1 MKILLGGIPLG
12 CDNIGDEAIIAC
24 VIGIVKRLA
33 PGAELTVATR
43 DMAGIRKK
51 FGVEAAPLFGF
62 DRENTLAMF
71 AEEVKKHDWYIWAG
85 ATGLSD
91 YPEMSCDLLETAQAA
106 GVRTLIWN
114 VGMNDSLNP
123 AYFKLSGKKLLLASC
138 LKKFFFYDIRPAWE
152 RRLTSRTRRRLA
164 RVVGRCELIVLR
176 DPDSL
181 AELRK
186 CGNFPQA
193 CVGADSA
200 ILQQSTPEDALPWQ
214 SPEERETFM
223 NGRQRVALC
232 LSAQSPVGEID
243 KFAAWIDRA
252 IAAAPDILFV
262 MIPMN
267 PLTDHAVM
275 AGLQAKLKRPEATLL
290 LRFIEPED
298 VQTVVGC
305 CHLVISSRLHLM
317 ILGLNKLVPAVGIE
331 RGSKIRSFLTPFG
344 LDCCGTTDKID
355 FEYLTQRMQQLL
367 AEPDFAAKAGGVR
380 ERLMQSLA
388 AAEHKLSVLLQ
399 R

>member
-33 PGAELTVATR
+33 PSSDLTVATR

-51 FGVEAAPLFGF
+51 FGINAVPLFGF

-71 AEEVKKHDWYIWAG
+71 ADEVKKHDWYIWAG

-123 AYFKLSGKKLLLASC
+123 AYFKLSGKKLRLADWI
-138 LKKFFFYDIRPAWE
+138 KKCFCYDLRPRWE
-152 RRLTSRTRRRLA
+152 QHLILQTRRRLA

-181 AELRK
+181 AELQK

-200 ILQQSTPEDALPWQ
+200 MLQSSTPEEALPWQ
-214 SPEERETFM
+214 SPAERDTFM
-223 NGRQRVALC
+223 KGGRRVALC

-243 KFAAWIDRA
+243 KFAAWMDRTA
-252 IAAAPDILFV
+252 EATPDILFV

-275 AGLQAKLKRPEATLL
+275 AGLQAKLKHPEATLL

-298 VQTVVGC
+298 VQSVVGR
-305 CHLVISSRLHLM
+305 CHLVVSSRLHLM
-317 ILGLNKLVPAVGIE
+317 ILGLNQLVPAIGIE
-331 RGSKIRSFLTPFG
+331 RGSKIRSFLAPFG
-344 LDCCGTTDKID
+344 LDCCGTTDRID
-355 FEYLTQRMQQLL
+355 FECLTRRLQQLS
-367 AEPDFAAKAGGVR
+367 AASDFAAKATIVR
-380 ERLMQSLA
+380 DRLLQSLA
-388 AAEHKLSVLLQ
+388 AAEQKLSVLLQ